1 MRAAVG
7 EPAQPIAV
15 GRVMNNIPPA
25 TPEPPERIGTEDARA
40 GRTGNKVR
48 YVLAI
53 SVILAAIFM
62 VVAFF
67 GSPDAPADR
76 PNSAAEANRG

>member
-1 MRAAVG
+1 MVQHPHEAPQ
-7 EPAQPIAV
+7 PAE
-15 GRVMNNIPPA
+15 RV
-25 TPEPPERIGTEDARA
+25 TTEDVRA

-53 SVILAAIFM
+53 SVILAVIFM

-67 GSPDAPADR
+67 ESPDAPADR
-76 PNSAAEANRG
+76 PNSAAEADLR